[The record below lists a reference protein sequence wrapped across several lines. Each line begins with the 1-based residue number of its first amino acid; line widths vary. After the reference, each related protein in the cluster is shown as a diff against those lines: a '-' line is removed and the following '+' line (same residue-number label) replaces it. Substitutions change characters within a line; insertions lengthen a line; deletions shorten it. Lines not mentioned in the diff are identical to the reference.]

1 MKHIVIIGAGFAGL
15 KLARQLNNNKH
26 YKITLIDKNNY
37 HQFQPLLYQVA
48 TANLDASNVSFP
60 LRTIFKH
67 SKNVSVRITELKSIN
82 TANNT
87 IETDTGTI
95 EFDYLVIATGAD
107 TNYFG
112 NDELSKNAFPMK
124 STLEALQLRNRI
136 IQVFE
141 TASICKDELELQ
153 KLLTIVVVGGGPT
166 GIELSGA
173 LAEIKHEKLPGEYP
187 ELNINKVKILL
198 LEGSSGLLSAMR
210 EPSSK
215 RSEQY
220 LKNMGVVVKTNT
232 IVKSYDGNQV
242 ILTNGETIP
251 SALVI
256 WAAGIKGNVPAGIEQ
271 TLVAP
276 GNRIMV
282 DQMNRV
288 EGFTNIFTLG
298 DLAYMKTESHPK
310 ALPQL
315 ASVAIDQAKN
325 LANNFKNMLANKP
338 LEPYHYVNKGYMATV
353 GQNKAVVD
361 LEFPK
366 WSLGGFL
373 AWFIWMSLHLFLLI
387 GFKNRIV
394 VFIHWI
400 YKYFLRTQS
409 LSLLF
414 EPLLRRRKT

>member
-15 KLARQLNNNKH
+15 KLARELNNNKH

-60 LRTIFKH
+60 LRTIFKN

-82 TANNT
+82 MDNNS
-87 IETDTGTI
+87 IETDSGTI

-124 STLEALQLRNRI
+124 STLEALQLRNHI
-136 IQVFE
+136 IQNFE
-141 TASICKDELELQ
+141 SASICKDEEEL
-153 KLLTIVVVGGGPT
+153 KRLLTIVVVGGGPT

-187 ELNINKVKILL
+187 ELNIDKVKILL
-198 LEGSSGLLSAMR
+198 LEGSPGLLSAMR

-215 RSEQY
+215 RSEEY
-220 LKNMGVVVKTNT
+220 LKNMGVIVKTNT
-232 IVKSYDGNQV
+232 IVKSYDGNKV
-242 ILTNGETIP
+242 TLNTGETIP

-256 WAAGIKGNVPAGIEQ
+256 WAAGIKGNVPAGINQ
-271 TLVAP
+271 TILAP

-288 EGFTNIFTLG
+288 QGFTHIFTLG

-325 LANNFKNMLANKP
+325 LAINFKNMVANKP
-338 LEPYHYVNKGYMATV
+338 LEPYHYINKGNMATV
-353 GQNKAVVD
+353 GKNKAVVD

-366 WSLGGFL
+366 WSLGGFF

-394 VFIHWI
+394 VFIHWV
-400 YKYFLRTQS
+400 YKYVMRTQS

-414 EPLLRRRKT
+414 EPLLRRRKI